1 MKYSK
6 KMFIKEGQ
14 ALKLNDTQ
22 TVLEISN
29 ETNKGNVEK
38 DLKIDFESFKTLYK
52 GKIDDKCIADY
63 NTIDD
68 KTLWEDTA
76 KEMFLKTL
84 NYIPDE
90 DTKVSGDLV
99 KKENKRIIQHSRVP
113 LTETK
118 LVENETDDVAEYK
131 EFLSLGN
138 DVYAAFEMAKF
149 SDDVLIVKS
158 AQELIN
164 NLTAVQKEFV
174 RYLMETSQ
182 YNARWDNI
190 QEYLDKSSSDY
201 LMAYANGYVDKYQPN
216 TKNPTLFKY
225 FAIFLWEFI
234 GTLNGVKADYD
245 ARVYENE
252 PDEDDMVVENR
263 RFIKHDIK
271 TENAKYSKRTL
282 IKESVSKDIPAID
295 NLNKSLVTKML
306 DTFDSNGRYAHRG
319 NWSIA
324 NGGYDLYW
332 EIYYDGLPVIRDIG
346 GNVSE
351 ELNGWE
357 NWAKF
362 VADYY
367 KETYSSELRESKKD
381 KAQQK
386 EECNNT
392 KQLNEAIEVH
402 QELNPK
408 IWNTDNTIKEEVA
421 TKLKDIANEFIKYI
435 EIPLNIV
442 DIEIVGS
449 NASYNYNENSDLD
462 LHIIVNSEVNYV
474 EPTILRQLYNSK
486 KNSFNDNYDLS
497 VNDIPIELYIEDVK
511 DGNATNGR
519 YSLLKDEWVVF
530 PEPITYEIP
539 DISEQLTEY
548 ENKCNEAL
556 NSTDG
561 NAILE
566 LVNDIYM
573 MRKIGLAA
581 DGEASVGNL
590 VFKELRNQDMLQKL
604 KDRYYEIK
612 STELSE

>member
-29 ETNKGNVEK
+29 ETNKGSIEK

-52 GKIDDKCIADY
+52 GKIDDKCMADY

-68 KTLWEDTA
+68 KALWEDTA
-76 KEMFLKTL
+76 KEMFLKSVE
-84 NYIPDE
+84 YIPE
-90 DTKVSGDLV
+90 DTDKA
-99 KKENKRIIQHSRVP
+99 KEN
-113 LTETK
+113 
-118 LVENETDDVAEYK
+118 
-131 EFLSLGN
+131 
-138 DVYAAFEMAKF
+138 
-149 SDDVLIVKS
+149 
-158 AQELIN
+158 
-164 NLTAVQKEFV
+164 
-174 RYLMETSQ
+174 
-182 YNARWDNI
+182 
-190 QEYLDKSSSDY
+190 LDKTVESKKCS
-201 LMAYANGYVDKYQPN
+201 NQTYV
-216 TKNPTLFKY
+216 
-225 FAIFLWEFI
+225 
-234 GTLNGVKADYD
+234 
-245 ARVYENE
+245 
-252 PDEDDMVVENR
+252 
-263 RFIKHDIK
+263 DIK

-306 DTFDSNGRYAHRG
+306 DTFNSNGRYAHRG

-324 NGGYDLYW
+324 NGGYDLLW
-332 EIYYDGLPVIRDIG
+332 EIYYDGLPVIRDID

-367 KETYSSELRESKKD
+367 KETYSSELLESKED
-381 KAQQK
+381 DVPQK
-386 EECNNT
+386 KECNNT
-392 KQLNEAIEVH
+392 KPLKETIEVH

-408 IWNTDNTIKEEVA
+408 IWNTDNTINEEVA
-421 TKLKDIANEFIKYI
+421 KKLKDIAEEFIKYV

-497 VNDIPIELYIEDVK
+497 VNGVPIELYIEDVK
-511 DGNATNGR
+511 DGNATKGR
-519 YSLLKDEWVVF
+519 YSLMKDEWVVF
-530 PEPITYEIP
+530 PEPITYDIP
-539 DISEQLTEY
+539 DISEQLAEY

-590 VFKELRNQDMLQKL
+590 VFKELRNQDMLKKL

>member
-22 TVLEISN
+22 TVLEIGN
-29 ETNKGNVEK
+29 ETNKGSVEK

-52 GKIDDKCIADY
+52 GKIDDKCMADY

-68 KTLWEDTA
+68 KALWEDTA
-76 KEMFLKTL
+76 KEMFLKSVE
-84 NYIPDE
+84 YIPE
-90 DTKVSGDLV
+90 DTTKAKENLDKTVESKECPNQKNIDKNSLTE
-99 KKENKRIIQHSRVP
+99 KKENLSVNAENTEVLVSKNQYNYITMGLIIDNKNKQFQLVNGQTLPTGKYKTASKTAIRQKAEELELHGY
-113 LTETK
+113 TK
-118 LVENETDDVAEYK
+118 INGTNSLNET
-131 EFLSLGN
+131 
-138 DVYAAFEMAKF
+138 
-149 SDDVLIVKS
+149 
-158 AQELIN
+158 
-164 NLTAVQKEFV
+164 FV
-174 RYLMETSQ
+174 
-182 YNARWDNI
+182 
-190 QEYLDKSSSDY
+190 
-201 LMAYANGYVDKYQPN
+201 
-216 TKNPTLFKY
+216 
-225 FAIFLWEFI
+225 
-234 GTLNGVKADYD
+234 
-245 ARVYENE
+245 
-252 PDEDDMVVENR
+252 
-263 RFIKHDIK
+263 DIK
-271 TENAKYSKRTL
+271 TENAKYSKRSL
-282 IKESVSKDIPAID
+282 IKESISKDIPAID

-306 DTFDSNGRYAHRG
+306 DTFNSNGKYAHRG

-332 EIYYDGLPVIRDIG
+332 EIYYDGLPVIRDIN

-367 KETYSSELRESKKD
+367 KETYSSELVESKED

-392 KQLNEAIEVH
+392 KPLNEAIEVH

-408 IWNTDNTIKEEVA
+408 IWNTDNTINEEIA
-421 TKLKDIANEFIKYI
+421 KKLKDIAEEFIKYV

-497 VNDIPIELYIEDVK
+497 VNGVPIELYIEDVK

-519 YSLLKDEWVVF
+519 YSLMKDEWVVF

-539 DISEQLTEY
+539 DISEQLAEY